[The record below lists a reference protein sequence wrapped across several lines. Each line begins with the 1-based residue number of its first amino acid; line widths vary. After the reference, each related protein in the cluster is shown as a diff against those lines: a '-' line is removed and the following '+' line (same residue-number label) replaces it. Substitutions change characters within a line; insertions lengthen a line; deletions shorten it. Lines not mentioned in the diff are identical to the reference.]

1 MLNRTKRSLQ
11 QRCVDLAHQTRQLQ
25 DRGRTAEALARYEEA
40 VGIARRLAEADPADH
55 RPLEEYAGMLFSLG
69 SLYGGADQ
77 DARALAAMDEC
88 ERIYR
93 DLGERRVLDARRP
106 LAQVKTRKTV
116 AEIGLSLG
124 ASAVLDADEA
134 VFLYRELFAESDTD
148 ELALALASALV
159 YNSEAMTLYGD
170 PDLTA
175 ASAYRAMR
183 LYRDRMDAPGFSAD
197 GLGVAAAIASAS
209 HAAAGRLDL
218 ALEADEARITA
229 ARAEL
234 AATGTASAHRSL
246 ATALALRG
254 LHLQATGDPGHQ
266 REAADSLTESESLD
280 AAGAREAALFW
291 ERQQA
296 EGSEVTLAQA
306 LDTAA
311 RVLGSEHA
319 PEDLAAVLTRP
330 AAYGILLSPSD
341 RCRPDLAAGYAS
353 KLASVAIGL
362 LPVAPEEGV
371 RAGLEAHYLFA
382 IGSRVRPPDQG
393 GVPEWGV
400 PWARL
405 LRDLCRVLADA
416 KDPPWSFALA
426 LDLVECHL
434 WVIDKL
440 LPLAREA
447 ADCAGPPAGHGER
460 RLRDLLRDCL
470 DHDAELLT
478 RNNDHEAAQKLRD
491 LAATIPA

>member
-1 MLNRTKRSLQ
+1 MLNRTKRSMQ
-11 QRCVDLAHQTRQLQ
+11 QRCIDLALQTQQLQ

-69 SLYGGADQ
+69 SLYAGADQ
-77 DARALAAMDEC
+77 DARALATMDEC
-88 ERIYR
+88 EQIYR
-93 DLGERRVLDARRP
+93 DLGDRQVLDARRP

-116 AEIGLSLG
+116 AELGLSLG

-134 VFLYRELFAESDTD
+134 VTLYRELFAETGTD
-148 ELALALASALV
+148 ELALALASALI
-159 YNSEAMTLYGD
+159 YSSEAMTLYGD

-175 ASAYRAMR
+175 ASADHAMR
-183 LYRDRMDAPGFSAD
+183 LYLARMDAPGFSAS

-218 ALEADEARITA
+218 ALQADEARITA
-229 ARAEL
+229 ARVETG
-234 AATGTASAHRSL
+234 AAGTASGRRSL
-246 ATALALRG
+246 ATALAMRG
-254 LHLQATGDPGHQ
+254 LHLQATGDPGRQ
-266 REAADSLTESESLD
+266 QEAAASLTESESLD
-280 AAGAREAALFW
+280 AAEAREAALFW

-306 LDTAA
+306 LETAA
-311 RVLGSEHA
+311 RELGRDHV
-319 PEDLAAVLTRP
+319 PDDLAAVLTRP
-330 AAYGILLSPSD
+330 AAEGILLSPSD
-341 RCRPDLAAGYAS
+341 RCRPELAAGYAS
-353 KLASVAIGL
+353 TLVGVAIGL
-362 LPVAPEEGV
+362 LPAAPEEGL

-382 IGSRVRPPDQG
+382 IGSRARPPEAG
-393 GVPEWGV
+393 GFAEWGV

-405 LRDLCRVLADA
+405 LLELCRVLAAA

-434 WVIDKL
+434 WIVDKL

-447 ADCAGPPAGHGER
+447 AGTPAPPPGRGEPG
-460 RLRDLLRDCL
+460 LGDLLRDCL

-478 RNNDHEAAQKLRD
+478 RNNDHEVAQKLRD